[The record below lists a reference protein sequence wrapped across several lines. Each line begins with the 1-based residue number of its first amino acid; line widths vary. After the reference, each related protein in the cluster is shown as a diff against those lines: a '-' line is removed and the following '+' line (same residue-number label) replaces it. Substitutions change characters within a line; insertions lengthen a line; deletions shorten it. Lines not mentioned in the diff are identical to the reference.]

1 MLGVTVTVTA
11 WLFAP
16 AAIVTGPLLVS
27 VIADGEVIVSGIV
40 VLAVIAAFD
49 ASVPVTVTVYAP
61 AVVVE
66 VVLIVTPAA
75 MPGPVML
82 TTPPGVHV
90 GGLVG
95 FARFE
100 FTAQARF
107 TFPT

>member
-1 MLGVTVTVTA
+1 MTVTA
-11 WLFAP
+11 WLVAP
-16 AAIVTGPLLVS
+16 AAMVTGPLLVS
-27 VIADGEVIVSGIV
+27 AIADGEVIVSGIV

-66 VVLIVTPAA
+66 VVLMLTGAA
-75 MPGPVML
+75 TPGPVML

-95 FARFE
+95 FARFVV
-100 FTAQARF
+100 TAQVRF

>member
-1 MLGVTVTVTA
+1 VTVTA
-11 WLFAP
+11 WLVAP
-16 AAIVTGPLLVS
+16 AAMVTGPLLVS
-27 VIADGEVIVSGIV
+27 AIADGEVIVSGIV

-66 VVLIVTPAA
+66 VVLMLTGAA
-75 MPGPVML
+75 TPGPVML

-95 FARFE
+95 FARFVV
-100 FTAQARF
+100 TAQVRF